1 MPLERDGYPP
11 GVPCWVDTA
20 QPDPSRSPS
29 TTPTPPP
36 TVPVELGGQVVMPPF
51 DAPPV
56 RSAVL
61 ADPQGAA
68 FAVNTY
74 TPASASA

>member
-1 MPLERDGYPP
+1 VLGRHRPTRP
-11 GVPCWVDTA
+11 VTFADTDA
-20 QPDPSRSPS
+20 TADRA
-29 TTPTPPP
+29 
-36 TVPVELGGQVVMPPF
+36 VELGGQVVMPPF